1 MSKDFFNSEENIRE
15 LVYKRVTENNPDMTK
30 TCFNSVIRRNT
41 RMKFILNELEK
52 IKTELSKF
60 PKREKV
66 GYEQY

>member
-1 MSKDFFNSEENIRE
+1 MNKDFFNSEENIHER
-15 LVYKRVTENNPDMTK
+15 VYKRVTEYNPNMTK
-30 TCFNSVIRRNT
+30 KCFNSIIRRNT

-60 PKREKV
+60 PKKEKV